1 MTRLLAIL
9 TFTIAAFIGSAGLSN
24 AEPCMMSLGN
34 GQLAPC
40 PPPIVSTG
48 PGDPAPPG
56 HPAEDPAPE
65 VTHEYKTPEWL
76 LESEPPADA

>member
-9 TFTIAAFIGSAGLSN
+9 TFTIAAFIGSAGLTD
-24 AEPCMMSLGN
+24 AEPCTMSLGN
-34 GQLAPC
+34 GQFAPC

-56 HPAEDPAPE
+56 HPAEEPAPE
-65 VTHEYKTPEWL
+65 ITYEYEAPPWPPET
-76 LESEPPADA
+76 EPPAAS